1 MGCHPHQI
9 AQGSSWREGIP
20 ISFMATLSMP
30 LLYAQLGTIC
40 GNVMVY
46 MGLGEVMLI

>member
-20 ISFMATLSMP
+20 ISFMATLPMP